1 MRNVLYVYIDIKVS
15 YWWDDDDALFQIDQH
30 ALLDLCPHS
39 QKQQIDQHA
48 LLDLCPYSQKQQ
60 IDQHALLDLCPH
72 SQKQQIDQHA
82 LLDLCPHSQK
92 QQSSCRLG
100 APQHNILIFNQSV
113 LAVIP

>member
-39 QKQQIDQHA
+39 QKQQ
-48 LLDLCPYSQKQQ
+48 
-60 IDQHALLDLCPH
+60 
-72 SQKQQIDQHA
+72 
-82 LLDLCPHSQK
+82 
-92 QQSSCRLG
+92 SSCRLG

>member
-30 ALLDLCPHS
+30 ALLDLCPH
-39 QKQQIDQHA
+39 
-48 LLDLCPYSQKQQ
+48 SQKQQ

>member
-15 YWWDDDDALFQIDQH
+15 YWWDDDDALF
-30 ALLDLCPHS
+30 
-39 QKQQIDQHA
+39 
-48 LLDLCPYSQKQQ
+48 Q